1 MQQFYFNSRSELDRC
16 PTGAIA
22 AGTIIKIGVRT
33 ASELKAEE
41 VLVIVRADGEGTSS
55 TFPMTKVWTANGFDR
70 FEGELST
77 EKAGLF
83 WYWFSCDGKPVRKT
97 EDGAEFCDESGCDW
111 QLTVYADNY
120 NTPDWIKTGA
130 YYHIFVD
137 RFCRAADRPHRE
149 DAVIRSDWGGT
160 PNYCT
165 GESCEVK
172 NNDFFGGDLDGV
184 IAKLPYL
191 SELGVT
197 CIYLSPIFEA
207 ASNHKYD
214 TSDYMKIDPAFG
226 DDEVFARLCSE
237 AGSLGIRVICDG
249 VFNHTGAD
257 SIYFDKYSR
266 YGGVGAYNSRSS
278 PYYKWYSFTDWPDE
292 YECWW
297 GINTLPEVNKADPE
311 YLDFTLGNEGVLQKW
326 LELGCSGW
334 RLDVAD
340 ELPESFIKKLR
351 ERVKLNGEDKLIIGE
366 VWEDASNKIS
376 YGERRHYFL
385 GNELDGV
392 MNYPLKDGI
401 ICYVKTGK
409 AEALCEVVESLCEN
423 YPKQSLDCTMNI
435 LGTHD
440 TPRILSA
447 LGISCPESRQGRAE
461 ALLSGTEYEAAREKL
476 FFASLLQF
484 MLPGVPCVYYGD
496 EAGLQGWEDPFCR
509 RCYPWGHEDEII
521 ISWYKNLFS
530 IRKRNPAFSGGSYR
544 TKIAESG
551 VYVFERE
558 GHDQKIAVAVNLGDT
573 PYPLPLPPDSTVLLE
588 KNVQR
593 GTDVI
598 VIFSSGFSVI
608 EVKQ

>member
-1 MQQFYFNSRSELDRC
+1 MQQFYFNSRSELDRY
-16 PTGAIA
+16 PTGAVA
-22 AGTIIKIGVRT
+22 AGTKIRIGVRT
-33 ASELKAEE
+33 VSEINAKEIL
-41 VLVIVRADGEGTSS
+41 LIVSTDEDG
-55 TFPMTKVWTANGFDR
+55 TFCTVPLAKVWTANGFDR
-70 FEGELST
+70 FEGEFAA

-83 WYWFSCDGKPVRKT
+83 WYWFSCDGILYKKSVNST
-97 EDGAEFCDESGCDW
+97 ECCMDNGCDW

-149 DAVIRSDWGGT
+149 DAVLHLDWNDI
-160 PNYCT
+160 PYFCPEES
-165 GESCEVK
+165 GETQ

-191 SELGVT
+191 SQLGVT

-214 TSDYMKIDPAFG
+214 TGDYMKLDPSFG
-226 DDEVFARLCSE
+226 DDEVFARLCTE
-237 AGSLGIRVICDG
+237 AKSFGIRVICDG

-257 SIYFDKYSR
+257 SRYFDKFSR
-266 YGGVGAYNSRSS
+266 YGGAGAYNRKSS
-278 PYYKWYSFTDWPDE
+278 PYYKWYSFTDWPEE

-297 GINTLPEVNKADPE
+297 GIKSLPEVNKADPE
-311 YLDFTLGNEGVLQKW
+311 YLDYALGNEGVLQKW

-340 ELPESFIKKLR
+340 ELPESFIIKLR

-401 ICYVKTGK
+401 ISFVTTGK
-409 AEALCEVVESLCEN
+409 AEALREVVESLCEN
-423 YPKQSLDCTMNI
+423 YPKPSLDCTMNI

-440 TPRILSA
+440 TARILSV
-447 LGISCPESRQGRAE
+447 LGGNRPENRESRAV
-461 ALLSGTEYEAAREKL
+461 ASLSGIEYETAREKL
-476 FFASLLQF
+476 FAASLLQF
-484 MLPGVPCVYYGD
+484 TLPGVPCVFYGD

-509 RCYPWGHEDEII
+509 RCYPWGHEDEKIV
-521 ISWYKNLFS
+521 SWYKSLLA
-530 IRKRNPAFSGGSYR
+530 IRKQNAVFSGGSYR
-544 TKIAESG
+544 TVIAASG
-551 VYVFERE
+551 AFVFERE
-558 GHDQKIAVAVNLGDT
+558 GNGQKITVAVNLGDA
-573 PYPLPLPPDSTVLLE
+573 PCPLPLPPGSTVLLE
-588 KNVQR
+588 KNMQR
-593 GTDVI
+593 SPDGMEI
-598 VIFSSGFSVI
+598 LSAGFAI
-608 EVKQ
+608 AEV